1 VSAKEAGK
9 LKNVGPAV
17 SKTEVARQALEA
29 KRILDDANLVPDDG
43 IPPGVPVNVRTEALR
58 RGVRVTWNA
67 PPEEEYVEKTRVKV
81 TNAVSTGRVLLQ
93 EAAAGTSATVVDL
106 PTEEHLVEVQHVDQW
121 GLTSPW
127 SAFVTVT
134 PLKSVADLIDL
145 AAAEI
150 AGKLGWTNIAALTDP
165 ANLGDKV
172 ITSRAMATQNFA
184 ALSAWIEGA
193 AIKDALIGDLKA
205 DKITT
210 GNLTAEIG
218 ITTGKLT
225 WPGGLLDPGGMTLG
239 NLAKGASA
247 LPQTSP
253 ASWITS
259 MDDGE
264 APSPASG
271 ITAFRGA
278 TEGLNRRGLL
288 LVAQGVKNSGRNGMI
303 RLLASIGSDS
313 PHGLVS
319 SAFVDLISRDS
330 GGSVV
335 SMGTD
340 IRVERDAAVIR
351 DLAVQRNLSVS
362 GTAVV
367 GGKLSTEYLQWRT
380 VSGTALANGSFNWQH
395 GFSNAMLMVMVFYL
409 FDGRWIPAETSGGG
423 IVWSFD
429 GSAVYV
435 TNTNS
440 TGRSVRIAAC
450 RCDF

>member
-1 VSAKEAGK
+1 MSRFGGAQKFRDVSAKEAGK

-210 GNLTAEIG
+210 GSLTAELG

-225 WPGGLLDPGGMTLG
+225 WPGGLLDVPILTRLG
-239 NLAKGASA
+239 SRVQPLECMSFIYRFSEGFCAGSA
-247 LPQTSP
+247 C
-253 ASWITS
+253 
-259 MDDGE
+259 
-264 APSPASG
+264 
-271 ITAFRGA
+271 
-278 TEGLNRRGLL
+278 
-288 LVAQGVKNSGRNGMI
+288 
-303 RLLASIGSDS
+303 
-313 PHGLVS
+313 
-319 SAFVDLISRDS
+319 
-330 GGSVV
+330 
-335 SMGTD
+335 
-340 IRVERDAAVIR
+340 AV
-351 DLAVQRNLSVS
+351 
-362 GTAVV
+362 AVV
-367 GGKLSTEYLQWRT
+367 GVVRW
-380 VSGTALANGSFNWQH
+380 
-395 GFSNAMLMVMVFYL
+395 
-409 FDGRWIPAETSGGG
+409 DGAPVTRFCRAFVVARTSGGFRHRSG
-423 IVWSFD
+423 FARWGF
-429 GSAVYV
+429 
-435 TNTNS
+435 
-440 TGRSVRIAAC
+440 SVRSA
-450 RCDF
+450 